1 MLKKFF
7 SLVLDKYKQFPDIL
21 KFAINGILLG
31 LIWILF
37 YRLFRN
43 VDFIDYVYDKGSTY
57 FTNFLILSCK
67 FVLNVMG
74 YDVEYFGKIFRIVG
88 SSGVY
93 LDKGCL
99 ARNLMGVFVGFII
112 AYPGIIKK
120 KLWFITLGLVI
131 INILN
136 IIRLSSIA
144 ILTDCCPDKVEFNH
158 HYVFKIAVFGFILIL
173 WYLWMFK
180 INIQK
185 TKELQ

>member
-74 YDVEYFGKIFRIVG
+74 YDVE
-88 SSGVY
+88 
-93 LDKGCL
+93 
-99 ARNLMGVFVGFII
+99 
-112 AYPGIIKK
+112 
-120 KLWFITLGLVI
+120 
-131 INILN
+131 
-136 IIRLSSIA
+136 
-144 ILTDCCPDKVEFNH
+144 
-158 HYVFKIAVFGFILIL
+158 
-173 WYLWMFK
+173 
-180 INIQK
+180 
-185 TKELQ
+185 